1 MRNESCYQILIKAHG
16 SANFQSEFSK
26 AVMGTTVLT
35 DYNNKTYKVDDVDY
49 KSSPSSTFDTKDGP
63 VTFID
68 YYKKKYNIVI
78 KDKNQ
83 PMLISR
89 AKARELRGGSDQLI
103 VLVPELCRAT
113 G

>member
-1 MRNESCYQILIKAHG
+1 MRHESCYKLLTDARR
-16 SANFQSEFSK
+16 SPNYQSEFSK
-26 AVMGTTVLT
+26 MVMGTTVLT

-49 KSSPSSTFDTKDGP
+49 KSSPSSTFDTRNGSI
-63 VTFID
+63 TYIE
-68 YYKKKYNIVI
+68 YYKTKYNIVI
-78 KDKNQ
+78 KDKLQ

-89 AKARELRGGSDQLI
+89 AKSRDLRGGSDQLI